1 MVTTD
6 EPRYVVEIRV
16 AMIPTKLVSNSYFC
30 GYQGLTIEETVQIEG
45 GSFLELAAI
54 LQQFHQVAEKLKE
67 SE

>member
-6 EPRYVVEIRV
+6 EKRYQVEIRV
-16 AMIPTKLVSNSYFC
+16 AIRDKFS

-45 GSFLELAAI
+45 GSFSELAAI

>member
-6 EPRYVVEIRV
+6 EKRYQVEIRV
-16 AMIPTKLVSNSYFC
+16 AIRDKFS

-45 GSFLELAAI
+45 GPFLELAAI
-54 LQQFHQVAEKLKE
+54 RAAILQQIHQVAEKLKE

>member
-6 EPRYVVEIRV
+6 EKRYQVEIRV
-16 AMIPTKLVSNSYFC
+16 AIRDKFIQLG

>member
-6 EPRYVVEIRV
+6 EKRYLVEIRV
-16 AMIPTKLVSNSYFC
+16 AIREKFS

-54 LQQFHQVAEKLKE
+54 LQQFHQIAEKLKE